1 VPSLPRPIADLPVT
15 GWPFLAAL
23 GVAGLFAL
31 AALLLAFRRRGTP
44 TRIGAVVLTLVLVVL
59 DAAAGAN
66 AYIDFDR
73 TLGEVLGQIP
83 PDEVPLASLLRRT
96 TVPTAGVVASL
107 PVPTPVSGFVARPA
121 MVYVPPAW
129 FRRPRPKLPVIVLL
143 HGTPGGPDVWFG
155 AGQAT
160 ATADTWAAGHRG
172 IAPILVAP
180 DINGTLD
187 SDSECVDSAGGRVET
202 ALTVDLPRFVQNTF
216 RTLPPGRGW
225 AVAGFSEG
233 GSCALMLALR
243 HPALFASAGDYGGL
257 AGPRLGDTNADTAS
271 TVATLF
277 GGSPARFAAHE
288 PAWLLGRGRFPE
300 LGAWFEVGDA
310 DSEPAAAQALLV
322 PDARRAGV
330 TTCSVVVPGG
340 AHTFEVFSAAFADSL
355 PWLAEREGIAP
366 PREPCPDQQP
376 D

>member
-1 VPSLPRPIADLPVT
+1 VASLPRPIADLPVT
-15 GWPFLAAL
+15 GWPFLVAL
-23 GVAGLFAL
+23 GAAGVLAL
-31 AALLLAFRRRGTP
+31 AALVLAFRRRGTP
-44 TRIGAVVLTLVLVVL
+44 ARIGAVVLTLVLVAL
-59 DAAAGAN
+59 NAAAGAN

-96 TVPTAGVVASL
+96 TVPAAGVVASL

-143 HGTPGGPDVWFG
+143 HGTPGGPEVWFG

-160 ATADTWAAGHRG
+160 ATADTWAARHRG
-172 IAPILVAP
+172 IAPILIAP

-187 SDSECVDSAGGRVET
+187 ADSECVDSPAGRVET

-216 RTLPPGRGW
+216 RTMPPGRGW
-225 AVAGFSEG
+225 AIAGFSEG

-257 AGPRLGDTNADTAS
+257 AGPRLGDTNADTGS
-271 TVATLF
+271 TVETLF
-277 GGSPARFAAHE
+277 GGSAAQFAAHE
-288 PAWLLGRGRFPE
+288 PAWILGRRRFPG

-310 DSEPAAAQALLV
+310 DDEPAAAQALLV
-322 PDARRAGV
+322 PDARRAGIA
-330 TTCSVVVPGG
+330 TCSVVVPGG

-355 PWLAEREGIAP
+355 PWLAERLGIAP
-366 PREPCPDQQP
+366 VQAPCPDQRP
-376 D
+376 S